1 MTADEQVLDI
11 SSIVDAS
18 RQNKWVAIAPD
29 YSRIV
34 AAADTLRSLM
44 RTVADEDVV
53 FHKVLSRGVSFAPL
67 A

>member
-18 RQNKWVAIAPD
+18 HQNKWVAIAPD
-29 YSRIV
+29 YSRVV
-34 AAADTLRSLM
+34 AAADTLQSLM

-53 FHKVLSRGVSFAPL
+53 FHKVLPRGVSFAPL